1 MGDSIIPPLGA
12 SSQSNSIPDTSGPMM
27 GNALLAFPFHF
38 LHSIVQ
44 KEINKDSI
52 ELRLRMLPLDLPL
65 QKLNAPDA
73 APSQLNLPRVTAVN
87 HFLLPDVRFQWRA
100 VLEAAEGVEHLGN
113 PVVRE
118 HGDLINVV
126 EVAEALALEAGPEV
140 GYQDLCALVETDDG
154 VLVFVTVVQA
164 GKVVDE
170 EVDEGGGGAFGL
182 RNARRKLSFKAVPQ
196 DVASLS

>member
-1 MGDSIIPPLGA
+1 MANSIIPPPSI
-12 SSQSNSIPDTSGPMM
+12 SSQSSLIPDTCRTMM

-44 KEINKDSI
+44 KEIDKDSI
-52 ELRLRMLPLDLPL
+52 ELRLRMLPLNLPP

-73 APSQLNLPRVTAVN
+73 ASPQLDLPRVTTVN

-100 VLEAAEGVEHLGN
+100 VLEAAEGVEHLRD
-113 PVVRE
+113 PVVCK
-118 HGDLINVV
+118 HGDLIDVV

-140 GYQDLCALVETDDG
+140 GYQDLRALVETDDG

-164 GKVVDE
+164 GEVVDE
-170 EVDEGGGGAFGL
+170 EVDEGGGGAFGSL
-182 RNARRKLSFKAVPQ
+182 DAGGEGPVEMVP
-196 DVASLS
+196 